1 MPNRE
6 NRERRGYFAMQ
17 SRLTYVMKFVADMD
31 RAVRF
36 YRDTLGL
43 PLKFQS
49 PGWSEFATGEV
60 TLALHPARDGKPA
73 GAVELGFRVEG
84 LEALHAQSGESGL
97 AFVGPLR
104 REHGVLLAQ
113 FLDSEDAH
121 CTASE

>member
-1 MPNRE
+1 
-6 NRERRGYFAMQ
+6 MQ
-17 SRLTYVMKFVADMD
+17 SRLTYVMKFVSDMD

-36 YRDTLGL
+36 HRDTLGL

-49 PGWSEFATGEV
+49 PGWSKFQTGDV
-60 TLALHPARDGKPA
+60 TLALHPATEHKPA
-73 GAVELGFRVEG
+73 GSVELGFRIEG
-84 LEALHAQSGESGL
+84 LEKLHAQGDESGV

-113 FLDSEDAH
+113 FRDSEGAL

>member
-1 MPNRE
+1 
-6 NRERRGYFAMQ
+6 MQ
-17 SRLTYVMKFVADMD
+17 SHLTYVMKFVADMD

-60 TLALHPARDGKPA
+60 TFALHPARDGKPA
-73 GAVELGFRVEG
+73 GSVELGFRIEG
-84 LEALHAQSGESGL
+84 LEALHAQGGESGL
-97 AFVGPLR
+97 EFAGPLR
-104 REHGVLLAQ
+104 REHGILLAQ
-113 FLDSEDAH
+113 FLDSEGAP